1 MGRRSTDLL
10 DVFRPGGGSGAE
22 PRREPAKK
30 VRAPRSPRTPFEG
43 FFLGPRQLILGSS
56 VVVLLLVLSFTVGLG
71 VGRKAGRG
79 TDGVAP
85 ALSHATQTRTIWV
98 VRGSLDRVDA
108 ATSTELSEE
117 RVLEEMGRR
126 FPWLP
131 RERVRLDVSGGS
143 IALTVGPF
151 RDEREA
157 ATFLETRLRSARLWS
172 KFPFRLSKPE
182 SVRVPVR

>member
-10 DVFRPGGGSGAE
+10 DVFRPGGGSGSE
-22 PRREPAKK
+22 PRREASAKK
-30 VRAPRSPRTPFEG
+30 PRAPKSPRAPFEG
-43 FFLGPRQLILGSS
+43 MFLGPRQLILGGS
-56 VVVLLLVLSFTVGLG
+56 VAVLLLVLSFTVGLG
-71 VGRKAGRG
+71 VGRQAGRAG
-79 TDGVAP
+79 ESPAP
-85 ALSHATQTRTIWV
+85 PSLRRETTVWV

-131 RERVRLDVSGGS
+131 RERVRLDAAGGS
-143 IALTVGPF
+143 IAITVGPF

-157 ATFLETRLRSARLWS
+157 EGFLATRLRSARLWS

-182 SVRVPVR
+182 SVRILR